1 MQLDNQLLYQEFRN
15 LPYNTLIQLFFGL
28 VIFDIITLYAKS
40 LKLKEPLASYQL
52 VTHLLVIILV
62 IVSYPYLALLGIF
75 KDLLVSFYAV
85 HYALSSIQ
93 NLNELGAPVPEVI
106 VEALTKLKHKKP
118 SHQTRKL
125 PCSNCPKIIPY
136 KKDGNPNRNSRP
148 PTY

>member
-28 VIFDIITLYAKS
+28 VSFDIITLYAKS

-106 VEALTKLKHKKP
+106 VETLLKLRTKKP
-118 SHQTRKL
+118 TYKSK
-125 PCSNCPKIIPY
+125 PCPNCPKIIPY
-136 KKDGNPNRNSRP
+136 KKDGNPNRKSRP
-148 PTY
+148 ST

>member
-1 MQLDNQLLYQEFRN
+1 MQLDNALLYQEFRN

-62 IVSYPYLALLGIF
+62 TVSYPYLALLGIF

-106 VEALTKLKHKKP
+106 VEALTKLKSKKP
-118 SHQTRKL
+118 SHQARKL
-125 PCSNCPKIIPY
+125 PC
-136 KKDGNPNRNSRP
+136 
-148 PTY
+148 